1 MTVPSE
7 SLIDLT
13 RANVQPHDRKADMV
27 CQLTKE
33 SPAAHLI
40 RTRST
45 RLGPGTTIEDFLPE
59 CRKVW
64 GNSID
69 PHGSLESYE
78 SAVTHHIR
86 PFFEGTALRDWD
98 EWLIIKFI
106 EELNGKEARTAKGT
120 CYPDRRKLTKRSK
133 KRILA
138 IFSGICRLAI
148 VHGLLDR
155 NPAKDYG
162 RLLKQYGEQSSPS
175 EPKETR
181 HQRAR
186 PIAKWKALTIEE
198 RDRVLMTARKFLSLR
213 YYAYYLVLAGTGVR
227 PSEAAA
233 LRWKHLDLEGETTN
247 GVPVVHIRVTVKRG
261 GKHIGQTKSGRDRV
275 VELDPAV
282 VEVLMA
288 LKAIVPHNPKN
299 FVFTRPN
306 GRLFSQAFRN
316 NVWAVI
322 LGLAGLTRWLPVY
335 CLRHTYAS
343 ILINHDVSI
352 TFVSQQLGHYDD
364 EVTRITYYHWMPV
377 NSNPHLARLRLRGL

>member
-1 MTVPSE
+1 MTNPTTE
-7 SLIDLT
+7 QPIDPT
-13 RANVQPHDRKADMV
+13 SVQNGAHDRVADV
-27 CQLTKE
+27 VRLLPLV
-33 SPAAHLI
+33 SPAAQLI
-40 RTRST
+40 RTRAAWL
-45 RLGPGTTIEDFLPE
+45 RPGTTIDEFLPE

-64 GNSID
+64 GRCID
-69 PHGSLESYE
+69 PHGSIDSYE
-78 SAVTHHIR
+78 SAVTHHIL
-86 PFFEGTALRDWD
+86 PFFHGTALRDWD
-98 EWLIIKFI
+98 ERLIIKFI
-106 EELNGKEARTAKGT
+106 EYLNDKVALTAKLT
-120 CYPDRRKLTKRSK
+120 PYPDGRKLTKKSK

-138 IFSGICRLAI
+138 ILSGICRLGMTF
-148 VHGLLDR
+148 GLLTK
-155 NPAKDYG
+155 NPAKDYAK
-162 RLLKQYGEQSSPS
+162 LLKQFSDNPSSQDRQ
-175 EPKETR
+175 E
-181 HQRAR
+181 HARAK

-247 GVPVVHIRVTVKRG
+247 GVPVVHIRVTIKRG
-261 GKHIGQTKSGRDRV
+261 GKHIGQTKSGRDRT

-288 LKAIVPHNPKN
+288 LKAIVPHNPEN

-316 NVWAVI
+316 NVWAVV
-322 LGLAGLTRWLPVY
+322 LGLAGLTRWVPVY